1 MRKIACTS
9 LILLFALAGPAAAQT
24 VPTKAA
30 LESCHIGSGPL
41 DRYALFSAQMG
52 SIDKSA
58 KMQVRFDLQSAA
70 GRRYHRVVAPGLGVW
85 RSSAAGVD
93 IFRYRKQVAN
103 LQPGATYRA
112 LVRFRWL
119 DENGRTIQSTTRRTK
134 SCKQPDTRPDLVS
147 GQVTAEPSEQPGR
160 VRYTVVVRNT
170 GRSAAPTSFTVGF
183 TVGREAQPAQTVQPL
198 AAGDERSLV
207 FVGPR
212 CNAASP
218 LRVNVDSDLAVD
230 ESSESNNTRTV
241 ACPLDG

>member
-1 MRKIACTS
+1 MRKIAC
-9 LILLFALAGPAAAQT
+9 IGFLLLLAAPAQAQT
-24 VPTKAA
+24 VSTKAA
-30 LESCHIGSGPL
+30 LESCHNGSAPL
-41 DRYALFSAQMG
+41 DRYAVFSAQMG

-58 KMQVRFDLQSAA
+58 KMQVRFDLQSLS
-70 GRRYHRVVAPGLGVW
+70 GRKYRRVQAPGLGVW

-119 DENGRTIQSTTRRTK
+119 DEDGRTIQSTTRRTK
-134 SCKQPDTRPDLVS
+134 TCKEPDVRPDLVS
-147 GQVTAEPSEQPGR
+147 GPVAAEPSAQPGR
-160 VRYTVVVRNT
+160 VRYTIVVRND
-170 GRSAAPTSFTVGF
+170 GRSAAPTAFTVAF

-198 AAGDERSLV
+198 GAGDQRSLV

-212 CNAASP
+212 CDAADP
-218 LRVNVDSDLAVD
+218 LRVTVDSDLAVD

-241 ACPLDG
+241 PCPLDG